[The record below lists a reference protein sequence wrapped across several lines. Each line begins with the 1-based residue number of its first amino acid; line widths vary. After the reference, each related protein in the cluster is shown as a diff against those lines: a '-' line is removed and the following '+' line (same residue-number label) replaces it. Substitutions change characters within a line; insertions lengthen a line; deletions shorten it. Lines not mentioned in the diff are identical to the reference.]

1 MQLEI
6 HGFETLLI
14 VQRIS
19 PKQGAR
25 CKVGVREPPL
35 GRFIRS
41 WDTVVPV
48 ANACTILQ
56 YQLTSWGLVYCH
68 PWPENLGWREQGLGL
83 RSSLGQSQS
92 QSQGQGQGQ
101 WLTSLSSREMA
112 NPRAGSEAKTRSM
125 AMLVT
130 TPEVRAQYSGPLY
143 KRLKGVGQQSIVM
156 AAPRFTTGNMI
167 GT

>member
-83 RSSLGQSQS
+83 RSSLGQSQ
-92 QSQGQGQGQ
+92 
-101 WLTSLSSREMA
+101 WLMSLSSREMA
-112 NPRAGSEAKTRSM
+112 NPRAGSKAKAHSM
-125 AMLVT
+125 AIQVT
-130 TPEVRAQYSGPLY
+130 KPVAGASTLAHSTRGSRVLGSSQL
-143 KRLKGVGQQSIVM
+143 
-156 AAPRFTTGNMI
+156 
-167 GT
+167 

>member
-14 VQRIS
+14 VQRNS

-25 CKVGVREPPL
+25 CNVGIREPPL
-35 GRFIRS
+35 GRFILS
-41 WDTVVPV
+41 WGTVVPV
-48 ANACTILQ
+48 TNACTTLQ

-92 QSQGQGQGQ
+92 QGQ
-101 WLTSLSSREMA
+101 WLMSLNSREMA
-112 NPRAGSEAKTRSM
+112 SPRARCKD
-125 AMLVT
+125 
-130 TPEVRAQYSGPLY
+130 QYSGYLE
-143 KRLKGVGQQSIVM
+143 GGFGQQKHCCSS
-156 AAPRFTTGNMI
+156 TTGLV
-167 GT
+167 